1 MSTVN
6 TTDKT
11 LTLKDGAT
19 VSYTIYNGDPES
31 RKLPLILYVFIVY
44 HSCNY
49 IS

>member
-6 TTDKT
+6 KTDKT
-11 LTLKDGAT
+11 CTLEDGAT

-31 RKLPLILYVFIVY
+31 RKLPLILYVFSVY
-44 HSCNY
+44 YSCEY